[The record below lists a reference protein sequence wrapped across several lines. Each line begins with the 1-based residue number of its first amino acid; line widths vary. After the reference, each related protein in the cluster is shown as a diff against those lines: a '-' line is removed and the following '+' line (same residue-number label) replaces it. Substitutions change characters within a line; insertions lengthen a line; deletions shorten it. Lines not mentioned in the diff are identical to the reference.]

1 MFRTNKYLAAGIGT
15 SLGLGKTI
23 VDSDDDTLTTTMI
36 NMGVGGTLGYAT
48 NKLIDYLLTKTG
60 MFKLPEEEKVR
71 KEVVRG
77 IDEDNSKQVV
87 DKDQKMTPA
96 SMNREKVHAHAEA
109 KLESRAETKMLRGVK
124 KAGKIGLGAFVLA
137 TVLDINESI
146 ERDIRVEEMLR
157 QQEENLKKK
166 MRRPIWE
173 KRWEK
178 IKEDFENVDM
188 GKLALQLFEERI
200 GHYKMG
206 NAKFE

>member
-48 NKLIDYLLTKTG
+48 NEMIDYLMNKTG
-60 MFKLPEEEKVR
+60 MFKFPEEEKVR

-77 IDEDNSKQVV
+77 ITEDNSKQLI
-87 DKDQKMTPA
+87 DKDQRMTTA
-96 SMNREKVHAHAEA
+96 SMNKEKVRARAEA
-109 KLESRAETKMLRGVK
+109 KLENRAEMKMLRRAK
-124 KAGKIGLGAFVLA
+124 TAGKIGLGAFALA

-146 ERDIRVEEMLR
+146 ERDIRVKEMLK
-157 QQEENLKKK
+157 QQEENAKRK